1 MFVIVYVNI
10 FLYCLR
16 RRFPLQFYL
25 NPDKFVWR
33 GCVGIAYA
41 VSGKTE
47 TAFLQAYFFDLTV
60 LTLTT
65 LAFAALRFK
74 T

>member
-16 RRFPLQFYL
+16 RLFPLQFHL
-25 NPDKFVWR
+25 NPDKFAWR
-33 GCVGIAYA
+33 GCVDIAYA

-47 TAFLQAYFFDLTV
+47 TAFLYFFDLTV
-60 LTLTT
+60 LSLTT
-65 LAFAALRFK
+65 LAFAALRLK